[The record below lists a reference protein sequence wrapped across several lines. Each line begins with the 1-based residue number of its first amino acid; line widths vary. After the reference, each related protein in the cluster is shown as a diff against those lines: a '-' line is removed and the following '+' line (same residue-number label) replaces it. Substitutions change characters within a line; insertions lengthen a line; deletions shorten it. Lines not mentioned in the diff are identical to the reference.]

1 MKRITLIAALL
12 AVTAARAQTGTDS
25 DVWTPPAA
33 LLEELDDQAT
43 ELELQGAQGPL
54 DGYERYYRGTK
65 RSGRLFIE
73 GYFGPFQTEG
83 EIAHSGDLPTHVHIV
98 SRAAPSVTNAGCGVI
113 FLVYDVQAE
122 SFTSIQCESG
132 TRATRP

>member
-1 MKRITLIAALL
+1 MKRIALIAALL
-12 AVTAARAQTGTDS
+12 AVTAARAQTGTDP

-65 RSGRLFIE
+65 RSGRLFVE
-73 GYFGPFQTEG
+73 GYFGSFQTEG
-83 EIAHSGDLPTHVHIV
+83 KIADSGDLPTHVHIV
-98 SRAAPSVTNAGCGVI
+98 TRAAPSVTNAGCRVI

-122 SFTSIQCESG
+122 SFTSVQCEPG
-132 TRATRP
+132 P